1 MQSFAS
7 LKDPAAR
14 PALLGALAC
23 VALVSGLAYWGV
35 QWLTPLP
42 GVPQAE
48 AAPAGADGTAQ
59 AVARWLTPG
68 DESLDVAVAG
78 VMVSRSAAAA
88 MLSVNGAPPRAY
100 VVGDRL
106 GHATTLREIASRGIV
121 IERAGVTERLAVPT
135 LPELGEGGIVR
146 KSR

>member
-14 PALLGALAC
+14 PAWAGALAG
-23 VALVSGLAYWGV
+23 VALIAGLAYWGV

-48 AAPAGADGTAQ
+48 AAPAAADGTAQ

-100 VVGDRL
+100 VVGDKL
-106 GHATTLREIASRGIV
+106 GHATTLREIESRGIV
-121 IERAGVTERLAVPT
+121 IERAGATERLAVPA
-135 LPELGEGGIVR
+135 LPELGEGGIDR
-146 KSR
+146 TTR